1 MSIET
6 LTESILSKMTG
17 IGKWQKDF
25 FVQLVLTWLSL
36 RGRYTFENLARQSL
50 LSAVSYRKW
59 FSKGF
64 DFRAFNHLL
73 LTEYTQKERLL
84 AFDPSFISK
93 SGKRTYGVGYFWS
106 GCAQAVKRG
115 LEIAGIA
122 LVDVANHTA
131 FHYHATQTV
140 LPVGETLLAYYA
152 RLLTSQATQLL
163 SLSRYVT
170 VDAYFAKF
178 SFINPLTQ
186 AGFQVITR
194 LRSDAVLFYP
204 YLGPKRAGRG
214 RQRKYAGKVKATQPD
229 PSYFRLCIKEQD
241 WQAYEANLYCKS
253 LKCLLKVVLLHTYH
267 PDGRLK
273 SSKLFASTDTSMSGM
288 DLWYY
293 YHLRFQI
300 EFLYRDAKQ
309 LLGLSHCQSR
319 QDKRLN
325 FQFNFSLT
333 LISLVKIVHYLS
345 VPLAHRGAFSLLD
358 IKTQYANEYLLQ
370 RFFQAFGLCAHTAK
384 KNPAYQQLLNYAR
397 IAASL
402 LLILS

>member
-6 LTESILSKMTG
+6 LTESILSKMSS
-17 IGKWQKDF
+17 IGKWQRAF
-25 FVQLVLTWLSL
+25 FVELVLTWLSL
-36 RGRYTFENLARQSL
+36 RGRYTFENLSRQSI

-59 FSKGF
+59 FSKSF
-64 DFRAFNHLL
+64 DFKQFNHLL
-73 LTEYTQKERLL
+73 LEGNTHKERLL

-106 GCAQAVKRG
+106 GSAQAVKRG
-115 LEIAGIA
+115 LEIAGLA
-122 LVDVANHTA
+122 LVDVVHHTA

-140 LPVGETLLAYYA
+140 LVAGESLLSYYA
-152 RLLTSQATQLL
+152 RLLTGQAHQLL
-163 SLSRYVT
+163 KLSRYVT

-178 SFINPLTQ
+178 TFIDALT
-186 AGFQVITR
+186 GSGLHVITR
-194 LRSDAVLFYP
+194 LRNDAVLFYP

-214 RQRKYAGKVKATQPD
+214 RQRKYEGKVKLTEPD
-229 PSYFRLCIKEQD
+229 LSHFRLCIKEPD
-241 WQAYEANLYCKS
+241 WQAYEASLYCKS
-253 LKCLLKVVLLHTYH
+253 LKRLLKVVLLHTLRA
-267 PDGRLK
+267 DGSVKTSRL
-273 SSKLFASTDTSMSGM
+273 LASTDTALSGM

-309 LLGLSHCQSR
+309 FLGLEHCQSR

-345 VPLAHRGAFSLLD
+345 VPLSQRGAFSLQD
-358 IKTQYANEYLLQ
+358 IKTQYANEHLLQ
-370 RFFQAFGLCAHTAK
+370 RFFQAFGICAHTAK
-384 KNPAYQQLLNYAR
+384 KEPAYQQLLNYAK
-397 IAASL
+397 IAA
-402 LLILS
+402 

>member
-6 LTESILSKMTG
+6 LTESILSKMAS
-17 IGKWQKDF
+17 IGKWQRTF
-25 FVQLVLTWLSL
+25 FVELVLTWLRL
-36 RGRYTFENLARQSL
+36 RGRYSFENLARQSQ

-64 DFRAFNHLL
+64 DFQQFNHLL
-73 LTEYTQKERLL
+73 LEEYTHKERLW

-93 SGKRTYGVGYFWS
+93 SGKHTYGVGYFWS

-115 LEIAGIA
+115 LEIAGLA

-131 FHYHATQTV
+131 FHYHATQTLV
-140 LPVGETLLAYYA
+140 PARESLLSYYA
-152 RLLTSQATQLL
+152 RLLTGQATQLL
-163 SLSRYVT
+163 KLSKYVT

-178 SFINPLTQ
+178 TFIDPITQ
-186 AGFQVITR
+186 TGLHVITR

-214 RQRKYAGKVKATQPD
+214 RQRKYEGKLKLTQPD
-229 PSYFRLCIKEQD
+229 LSYFRLCIKEQD

-253 LKCLLKVVLLHTYH
+253 LKRLLKVVLLETLR
-267 PDGRLK
+267 PDGSLK
-273 SSKLFASTDTSMSGM
+273 SSKLLASTDTALSGM

-319 QDKRLN
+319 QQHRLD
-325 FQFNFSLT
+325 FQFNFSLS
-333 LISLVKIVHYLS
+333 LISLAKIVHYLAL
-345 VPLAHRGAFSLLD
+345 PLAQRTAFSLQD
-358 IKTQYANEYLLQ
+358 IKTQYANEHLLH
-370 RFFQAFGLCAHTAK
+370 RFFHAFGLCAHTAK
-384 KNPAYQQLLNYAR
+384 KNPAYEQLLNYAK
-397 IAASL
+397 IAA
-402 LLILS
+402 